1 LGRSFVERERASDG
15 CFCLFFLF
23 ASSSIFTVKERL
35 LDSPGAAKR
44 LWNIYHLHYF
54 EARAASPGKSLTL
67 VVVVVRFSL
76 VKEKE
81 KDLRVVH
88 KDTERGC
95 SIRSFIHSFIRSFI
109 HSLSF

>member
-1 LGRSFVERERASDG
+1 
-15 CFCLFFLF
+15 LF

-67 VVVVVRFSL
+67 VVVVGFSL

-95 SIRSFIHSFIRSFI
+95 SIRSFIHSFIHSFI
-109 HSLSF
+109 YSFTLFLIRLVF

>member
-1 LGRSFVERERASDG
+1 
-15 CFCLFFLF
+15 LF

-67 VVVVVRFSL
+67 VVVVGFSL

-95 SIRSFIHSFIRSFI
+95 SIRSFIHSFIYSFTLFLI
-109 HSLSF
+109 RLVF